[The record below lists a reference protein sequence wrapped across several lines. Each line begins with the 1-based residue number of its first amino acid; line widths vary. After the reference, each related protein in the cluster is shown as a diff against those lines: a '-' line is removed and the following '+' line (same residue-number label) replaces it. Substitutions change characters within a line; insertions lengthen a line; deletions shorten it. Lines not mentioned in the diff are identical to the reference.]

1 MSESVETRRAH
12 PLPLLRAARAVF
24 DLSLEGMLISRRSAF
39 MAALLG
45 IPVALA
51 ILYRVLSSGDAT
63 PPLSGFDAYSFIL
76 TVFYV
81 RNAVPFAAL
90 FYASALVGDE
100 VEGRTITFLLTR
112 PIPRAAILLGKFAA
126 YLATG
131 IALSLPAIVVT
142 FLLLVSAQGL
152 DRVGPLVGDLARDL
166 GVVALALLAYGA
178 LFTLLGVVLRRPLI
192 PGLMFLLLWEM
203 LANLPGYLPRFTVT
217 AYLRSLIPYRPP
229 LEGLS
234 EVFGQVLPTGLSLT
248 VLSGIAVVG
257 LAAAVGIF
265 SIREYVPEQ

>member
-1 MSESVETRRAH
+1 MSEPIETRRAR
-12 PLPLLRAARAVF
+12 PLPLMQATRAVF

-45 IPVALA
+45 LPIAFA
-51 ILYRVLSSGDAT
+51 IVYRVQVAGDAT
-63 PPLSGFDAYSFIL
+63 PHLSGFDFYGLIVSL
-76 TVFYV
+76 YYV
-81 RNAVPFAAL
+81 RNALPFTAL

-112 PIPRAAILLGKFAA
+112 PVPRAGILLGKFAA
-126 YLATG
+126 YVATG
-131 IALSLPAIVVT
+131 LALCLPSVVVT
-142 FLLLVSAQGL
+142 FLLLASAQGL
-152 DRVGPLVGDLARDL
+152 ERVGPLVGELARDL
-166 GVVALALLAYGA
+166 GVIALALLAYGA
-178 LFTLLGVVLRRPLI
+178 LFTLLGVVLRRPVI

-234 EVFGQVLPTGLSLT
+234 EMFGQVLPTALSLA
-248 VLSGIAVVG
+248 VLGGIAVVG

>member
-1 MSESVETRRAH
+1 VSEPIEGRQAR
-12 PLPLLRAARAVF
+12 PLPIVQATRAVF

-45 IPVALA
+45 LPIAFA
-51 ILYRVLSSGDAT
+51 ILYRVQVAGDAT
-63 PPLSGFDAYSFIL
+63 PHLSGFDFYGLIVSL
-76 TVFYV
+76 YYV
-81 RNAVPFAAL
+81 RNAIPFTAL

-112 PIPRAAILLGKFAA
+112 PVPRAAILLGKFAA
-126 YLATG
+126 YVATG
-131 IALSLPAIVVT
+131 LALCLPSVVVT
-142 FLLLVSAQGL
+142 FLLLASAGGL
-152 DRVGPLVGDLARDL
+152 DRVGPLVGELARDL
-166 GVVALALLAYGA
+166 GVIALALLAYGA
-178 LFTLLGVVLRRPLI
+178 LFTLLGVVLRRPVI

-217 AYLRSLIPYRPP
+217 AYLRSLIPYRPA

-234 EVFGQVLPTGLSLT
+234 ELFGQVLPTSLSLA
-248 VLSGIAVVG
+248 VLSGIAVIG